1 MSATERARV
10 DRVDSVVITGL
21 GATTPLGG
29 DVKST
34 WATLLEGRRVV
45 AGLTDD
51 WPADLPVR
59 IAARA
64 AADPGTVLDRIELRR
79 LDRSSQFALIAVR
92 EAWTDAGFFGR
103 AGDTGQPDAERVG
116 VVLGS
121 GIGGLSTLVDGHE
134 QIRTRGVRGLSPH
147 TMPKMMINGSAGQV
161 GLEINA
167 RAGVHAPTSA
177 CAAGAEAIAAGLD
190 MIRLGR
196 ADVVAVG
203 GTEAIIHPLTIAAF
217 ASMKAMSRRNDDP
230 EHASR
235 PYDTGRDG
243 FVMGE
248 GAAVLILE
256 SGRHAR
262 ARGARIHAELAGAGI
277 SADGHHIVAPEPTGR
292 GAAAALRKALAD
304 ADLGPRDVVHVN
316 AHATSTPQGDLAES
330 LAIRSVLGDGDG
342 GGGDYAVSAIKS
354 TAGHLM
360 GASGALAAV
369 VSVLALRD
377 RTAPPTMN
385 IEQLDPGIG
394 LDVVRDQ
401 PRALPK
407 GPAACLTNS
416 AGFGGHNVVLAFRDH
431 A

>member
-1 MSATERARV
+1 MSVHQR
-10 DRVDSVVITGL
+10 DHVVITGM
-21 GATTPLGG
+21 GVTTPLGG

-34 WATLLEGRRVV
+34 WATLLDGRPASTRLG
-45 AGLTDD
+45 AG

-59 IAARA
+59 IAAPA
-64 AADPGTVLDRIELRR
+64 AVDPGLVLDRVEARK
-79 LDRSSQFALIAVR
+79 LDRATQFAIVAVR
-92 EAWTDAGFFGR
+92 EAWADAGFLGR
-103 AGDTGQPDAERVG
+103 AGEPGHPEPERVG
-116 VVLGS
+116 AVLGS
-121 GIGGLSTLVDGHE
+121 GIGGLSTLVEGHE
-134 QIRTRGVRGLSPH
+134 QIRTQGARRLSPH
-147 TMPKMMINGSAGQV
+147 TMPKMMINGSAGHI

-167 RAGVHAPTSA
+167 QAGVHSPTSA

-203 GTEAIIHPLTIAAF
+203 GTEAIIQPLAIAAF
-217 ASMKAMSRRNDDP
+217 ASMRAMSRRNDDP

-235 PYDTGRDG
+235 PYDTQRDG

-248 GAAVLILE
+248 GAAVLVLE
-256 SGRHAR
+256 SARHAR
-262 ARGARIHAELAGAGI
+262 ARGARVHAELAGAGI
-277 SADGHHIVAPEPTGR
+277 SADGHHIVAPEPGGR

-304 ADLGPRDVVHVN
+304 AGLSPRDIAHVN

-330 LAIRSVLGDGDG
+330 LAIRRVLGDGG
-342 GGGDYAVSAIKS
+342 YAVSAIKS

-369 VSVLALRD
+369 TSVLALRE

-385 IEQLDPGIG
+385 IELLDPRIE
-394 LDVVRDQ
+394 LDIVRDG
-401 PRALPK
+401 PRDLPK
-407 GPAACLTNS
+407 DIVACVSNS
-416 AGFGGHNVVLAFRDH
+416 AGFGGHNVTLAFRTH